1 MFGLSPCVSLNLA
14 ALDLYALNTTVI
26 VIECFPEP
34 SELS

>member
-1 MFGLSPCVSLNLA
+1 MFGSSPYMSLNLA
-14 ALDLYALNTTVI
+14 ALDLYPLNKTVI